1 MLQILQEIFKSR
13 LLQIKIRINVS
24 LQDKMD
30 YIGARLYRCDCSMSV
45 LQLTVWLG
53 RIAPQVA
60 VRIVPLDST
69 RIKPLR
75 PSAKIVLMIKI
86 LQNQRGQLL

>member
-45 LQLTVWLG
+45 LQPTVWLG
-53 RIAPQVA
+53 RIARQVA